1 MEENLKSVMLKRVNK
16 VGNALKAN
24 NIEYYYAERKEDV
37 PQMVENLL
45 NQGDVVATGGS
56 VTLKQCGVIDVLK
69 SDKYK
74 YLDREAIGMDK
85 VDQLYRATFSA
96 DAYLCS
102 ANAITESGEIYN
114 VDGNSN
120 RIAAIAYGPKSV
132 IMVVGYNK
140 IVQNLDEAVVRVKTL
155 CAPAN
160 TQRLTCAT
168 YCYETGECS
177 SIRKGQACDITAGCS
192 SDARICC
199 NYLISAR
206 QRHKGRIKVII
217 VGESLGY

>member
-1 MEENLKSVMLKRVNK
+1 MEENIKSVILKRVNK
-16 VGNALKAN
+16 IGNALKAN
-24 NIEYYYAERKEDV
+24 NIEYYYADRKEDV
-37 PQMVENLL
+37 VPMVESLL
-45 NQGDVVATGGS
+45 NVGDVVATGGS
-56 VTLKQCGVIDVLK
+56 ITLKQCGVIDLLK

-74 YLDREAIGMDK
+74 YLDREAIDMDK

-102 ANAITESGEIYN
+102 ANAITENGEIYN

-120 RIAAIAYGPKSV
+120 RVAAIAYGPKSV

-140 IVQNLDEAVVRVKTL
+140 IVQNIDEAVMRVKTL

-160 TQRLTCAT
+160 AQRLTCAT
-168 YCYETGECS
+168 YCYETGECMS
-177 SIRKGQACDITAGCS
+177 VQNGNAKDITCGCH

-199 NYLISAR
+199 NYLISAH
-206 QRHKGRIKVII
+206 QRHKGRMKVII